1 MLTVSYLYEH
11 SVPSSASSMSQ
22 SSNRLQLVAD
32 YRMCKVSGVELIV
45 RLHSV
50 EPLPSTFIF
59 KMINGYI
66 IGFMVVLTR
75 Q

>member
-1 MLTVSYLYEH
+1 MLTLSYLYEH

-22 SSNRLQLVAD
+22 SSNHLQLVAD
-32 YRMCKVSGVELIV
+32 YQVSGVELIV
-45 RLHSV
+45 RLHCV
-50 EPLPSTFIF
+50 KPLLCAFIL

-66 IGFMVVLTR
+66 NRFMVVLTR